1 MSSLFESRAEEIER
15 IETPR
20 VTVVI
25 YRVGRST
32 LVTRAGGHPEL
43 EHIERLIRR
52 SDDLIARVGIIDVV
66 HDWFEITGYSP
77 EIRPRMA
84 PWAKETRA
92 QHRGIHIGTASPLV
106 RMGITMVHLF
116 SGAPVHAYATIGAL
130 EKAMT
135 EVLAGAT

>member
-15 IETPR
+15 FETPR
-20 VTVVI
+20 VRVLF

-32 LVTRAGGHPEL
+32 LVTRGSGHAEV

-52 SDDLIARVGIIDVV
+52 SDDLIARVGIIDVI
-66 HDWFEITGYSP
+66 HDWFEITGYSA

-84 PWAKETRA
+84 PWAKKTSA
-92 QHRGIHIGTASPLV
+92 QHRGIHIGTASSLV
-106 RMGITMVHLF
+106 RMGITMVHLV
-116 SGAPVHAYATIGAL
+116 SGAPVHGYATLSEL

-135 EVLAGAT
+135 DVLASPP

>member
-1 MSSLFESRAEEIER
+1 MSLFESRAEEIER
-15 IETPR
+15 AETPR
-20 VTVVI
+20 VQMLI

-52 SDDLIARVGIIDVV
+52 SEDLIARMGVIDVI
-66 HDWFEITGYSP
+66 HDWFEITGYSS
-77 EIRPRMA
+77 EIRPRMT
-84 PWAKETRA
+84 PWAKKTSA
-92 QHRGIHIGTASPLV
+92 QHRGIHIGTASSLV

-116 SGAPVHAYATIGAL
+116 SGAPVHAYATLSEL

-135 EVLAGAT
+135 DVLADPP